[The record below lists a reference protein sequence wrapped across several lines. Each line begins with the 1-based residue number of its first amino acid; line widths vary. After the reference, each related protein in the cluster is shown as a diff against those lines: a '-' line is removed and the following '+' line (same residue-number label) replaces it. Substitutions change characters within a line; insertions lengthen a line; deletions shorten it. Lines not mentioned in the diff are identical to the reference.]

1 MPSPFRYLNVL
12 LPVIAILWLS
22 PLYGQAAFLTE
33 IQQKWAN
40 AGDYT
45 REVALLLPAEQYGFQ
60 PTPDQMSFG
69 AQLGH
74 LASNIL
80 WLSSAYLGGP
90 QAAPKA
96 AELPT
101 DKDSLLQLL
110 ETALQQGA
118 RVLAQIQP
126 EALEEKVDFF
136 AGNFSR
142 RQIIHLMQDHL
153 THHRAQMIVYLRL
166 QGITPPKY
174 RGW

>member
-1 MPSPFRYLNVL
+1 MPTHFRYLNAVL
-12 LPVIAILWLS
+12 TIITLLWLN
-22 PLYGQAAFLTE
+22 PLSGQAAFFEE
-33 IQQKWAN
+33 IQQKWTN

-45 REVALLLPAEQYGFQ
+45 REVALLLPAEQYDFQ

-80 WLSSAYLGGP
+80 WLSSAYLGG
-90 QAAPKA
+90 QQSAPMA
-96 AELPT
+96 DELPS
-101 DKDSLLQLL
+101 DKEGLLQLL

-118 RVLAQIQP
+118 TVLAQVQA

-142 RQIIHLMQDHL
+142 RQIIHLMHDHL